1 MSVKEN
7 SDRLDEL
14 RDAFLEIG
22 GNLDKLYEE
31 NDIAGMS
38 DFDLIELLEN
48 EIDELLDAQK
58 EAEQAERDKTR
69 EWEQSR
75 GIQT

>member
-22 GNLDKLYEE
+22 GNLDTLYEE

-75 GIQT
+75 GVEF